1 MAQQRNFDFSGARG
15 AFLKDQILIKGKSGV
30 GGASIKTAHSGS
42 DKNRR
47 QCPIFKILIENARD
61 ARISSDNLSSLELKF

>member
-30 GGASIKTAHSGS
+30 GGASIKTVRSGS

-47 QCPIFKILIENARD
+47 QCPIFKILIENVRD
-61 ARISSDNLSSLELKF
+61 ARIYSDNLSSPELKF